1 MVSEVA
7 RRTPEGPGSEPGR
20 IPAGDVVR
28 LLVNS
33 EFFRHH
39 RVDDLAA
46 EQGVAA
52 IDDLDALA
60 DASATKKELDAFL
73 DALGS

>member
-1 MVSEVA
+1 M
-7 RRTPEGPGSEPGR
+7 PDDP
-20 IPAGDVVR
+20 
-28 LLVNS
+28 
-33 EFFRHH
+33 EFFRHR
-39 RVDDLAA
+39 RVEDLAA

-60 DASATKKELDAFL
+60 DAPATQEELDAFL